1 MPAPDLN
8 CKLNNTLKS
17 VLDDSHASNYH
28 KSHTITNGNQAQTS
42 HYSIT
47 TMQTI
52 LKSYQKQNDD
62 SSYESSDTQL
72 TTVSDDDTALVNNG
86 KKFF

>member
-1 MPAPDLN
+1 
-8 CKLNNTLKS
+8 
-17 VLDDSHASNYH
+17 
-28 KSHTITNGNQAQTS
+28 
-42 HYSIT
+42 
-47 TMQTI
+47 MQTI

-72 TTVSDDDTALVNNG
+72 TTVSDDDMALVNNG